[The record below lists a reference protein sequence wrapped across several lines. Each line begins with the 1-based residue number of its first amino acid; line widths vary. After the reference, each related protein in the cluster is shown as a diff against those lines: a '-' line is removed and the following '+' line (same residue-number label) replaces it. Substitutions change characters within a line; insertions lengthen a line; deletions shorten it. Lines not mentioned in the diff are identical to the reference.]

1 MMTDEHEPLPPAV
14 GFPLDRRVMR
24 LLRKLEK
31 RDLRIAGLQRRVAAL
46 ESALAT
52 KDVEAKR
59 LPREVARAV
68 QEALCNVRMIPV
80 IGAGKNARIVE
91 VKSSDA

>member
-1 MMTDEHEPLPPAV
+1 MTTTSASNTQGDI
-14 GFPLDRRVMR
+14 RVTR

-31 RDLRIAGLQRRVAAL
+31 RDERIAGLMRRVALL

-52 KDVEAKR
+52 KDLESKR
-59 LPREVARAV
+59 LPREITRAV

-80 IGAGKNARIVE
+80 FGVGREAKIVE
-91 VKSSDA
+91 VKSSNA

>member
-1 MMTDEHEPLPPAV
+1 MNTDDTPT
-14 GFPLDRRVMR
+14 DIKIRR
-24 LLRKLEK
+24 LLRKIEK
-31 RDLRIAGLQRRVAAL
+31 RDKRNAGLLNRISQL

-52 KDVEAKR
+52 KDVEIKR

-80 IGAGKNARIVE
+80 LGVGKNARIIE
-91 VKSSDA
+91 VKSSEA